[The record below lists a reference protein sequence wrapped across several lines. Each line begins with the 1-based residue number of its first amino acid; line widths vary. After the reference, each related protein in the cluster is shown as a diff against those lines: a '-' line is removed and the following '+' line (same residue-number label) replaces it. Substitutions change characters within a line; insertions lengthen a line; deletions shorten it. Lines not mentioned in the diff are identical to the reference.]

1 MIKLKQLE
9 KLESDYL
16 VKLNGN
22 ELKSYILDLA
32 TEYYISIASKDN
44 AKIKTVLKD
53 FDKIKDLHKEK
64 NVEAYINYAL
74 ITVFIKVILNSTS
87 AVNLKEPKLTANK
100 KESSYLF
107 NRPTELERVVE
118 HFKFKK
124 IFERQAKLTEANL
137 SKDEILDL
145 FHYEDYIEGVNS
157 NGNS

>member
-16 VKLNGN
+16 VKLNVH

-44 AKIKTVLKD
+44 VKVKTVLEA

-87 AVNLKEPKLTANK
+87 AAA
-100 KESSYLF
+100 LF
-107 NRPTELERVVE
+107 SRPSV
-118 HFKFKK
+118 
-124 IFERQAKLTEANL
+124 
-137 SKDEILDL
+137 
-145 FHYEDYIEGVNS
+145 
-157 NGNS
+157 